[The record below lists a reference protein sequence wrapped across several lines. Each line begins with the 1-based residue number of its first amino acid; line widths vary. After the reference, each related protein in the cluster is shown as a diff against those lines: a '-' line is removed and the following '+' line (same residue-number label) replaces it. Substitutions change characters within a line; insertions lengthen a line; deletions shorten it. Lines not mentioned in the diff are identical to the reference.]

1 MANHTPVL
9 LQETIE
15 LLLPKK
21 GEVIVDGTLGLG
33 GHAQTLCKATGSD
46 GVLIGID
53 QDTEALS
60 QAQEKLSGCQV
71 RIHKDNFRNIDSVLE
86 EEGTQTVDKILL
98 DLGVSSLQLDTAE
111 RGFSFKHD
119 APLDMSMTDKEGEYH
134 LTAQEIVNEWDEETL
149 VTILQGYGEEKFA
162 RRITH
167 AITEARKEKPIKT
180 THELAELVKQSVPVW
195 YRHKRIHPATKTFQ
209 ALRIAVNDELEAL
222 KEFLPKGWGALK
234 KDGRLAIISFHSLE
248 DRIVKQFF
256 RNKKHEGEGVLI
268 NKKPIVPTE
277 GEIHNNPRARSAK
290 LRVIQ
295 KL

>member
-15 LLLPKK
+15 FLLPKK
-21 GEVIVDGTLGLG
+21 GEVIIDGTLGLG
-33 GHAQTLCKATGSD
+33 GHAQVLCKATGSD

-60 QAQEKLSGCQV
+60 KAQEKLSGCQV
-71 RIHKDNFRNIDSVLE
+71 HIYKNNFRNIDSVLE
-86 EEGTQTVDKILL
+86 KEGTQTVDKVLL

-119 APLDMSMTDKEGEYH
+119 APLDMSMTDKEGAYH
-134 LTAQEIVNEWDEETL
+134 LTAYEIINEWDEETL

-162 RRITH
+162 KRIAH

-180 THELAELVKQSVPVW
+180 THELAELIKQSVPVW

-222 KEFLPKGWGALK
+222 KEFLPKGWDALK
-234 KDGRLAIISFHSLE
+234 KDGRLAVISFHSLE

-256 RNKKHEGEGVLI
+256 RNKKHGGEGVLI

-277 GEIHNNPRARSAK
+277 DEIHNNPRARSAK